1 MRNIFVYNGRL
12 ITVIEYNK
20 TRASTNN
27 SFYIVRVLPLVV
39 SKILFQYIA
48 YVRPFCEA
56 LVHQLKLQRSKVPA
70 YYLFAS
76 RDYVYSSD
84 ILSRAINR
92 QSRAATAGSLSI
104 ATYRQGAVAIAKQH
118 IVQIAKNFDLEHSIS
133 DRDPLLGIARQSG
146 HRIETLISSYA
157 LDQAYP
163 TSVGN
168 NIRLLQYILQ

>member
-1 MRNIFVYNGRL
+1 MKCKKWCQLRCQTYLARVDVLIKQILVCVHSTGGLPGRGTEVTTIKWCNTRQVMRNIFVYDGRL

-84 ILSRAINR
+84 ILSRAINVTT
-92 QSRAATAGSLSI
+92 QEEQGSRYVG
-104 ATYRQGAVAIAKQH
+104 
-118 IVQIAKNFDLEHSIS
+118 
-133 DRDPLLGIARQSG
+133 RDSKVYSTINR
-146 HRIETLISSYA
+146 Y
-157 LDQAYP
+157 
-163 TSVGN
+163 N
-168 NIRLLQYILQ
+168 